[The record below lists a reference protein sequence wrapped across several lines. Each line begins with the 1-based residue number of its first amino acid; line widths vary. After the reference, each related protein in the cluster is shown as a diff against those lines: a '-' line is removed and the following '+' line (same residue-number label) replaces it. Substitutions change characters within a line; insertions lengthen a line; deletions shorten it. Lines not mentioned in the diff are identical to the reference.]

1 MARIQ
6 FNIPDDVYRRI
17 KKHPRFP
24 RSQRGSAIS
33 RFWAELFLDGSVR
46 SAGFENDE
54 LRARLRATESA
65 ISSREYLDEL
75 TRRRS
80 TLAQADR
87 ATGSG
92 AQYGDH

>member
-1 MARIQ
+1 MARIR

-17 KKHPRFP
+17 RKHPRFP

-46 SAGFENDE
+46 SAGFENEE
-54 LRARLRATESA
+54 LR
-65 ISSREYLDEL
+65 SREYLDEL

-80 TLAQADR
+80 ALAQVDR
-87 ATGSG
+87 ATGPG
-92 AQYGDH
+92 AQYGGH